1 MDEDEVLGKITR
13 LLEQGCT
20 MLATHH
26 DCGAPLFRC
35 QGEVVCPV
43 CSFPD
48 KQSSLATAESS
59 GSADQRGKLDPG
71 CVPSSQEET
80 GECLLKGVETKDA
93 TRDRGLDVEFMS
105 AKARLRASLLRRLG
119 EHTSGLEVEQDL
131 DRLKKQ
137 LDCIEGLLRA
147 FRSMQGLSFRH
158 PSQGSISEFV
168 DLHWK

>member
-1 MDEDEVLGKITR
+1 MDEDEVLGKITK
-13 LLEQGCT
+13 LLEKGCT

-48 KQSSLATAESS
+48 KLSSL
-59 GSADQRGKLDPG
+59 D
-71 CVPSSQEET
+71 
-80 GECLLKGVETKDA
+80 GEGLPERPVTKEA
-93 TRDRGLDVEFMS
+93 VIEAREDVEFMR
-105 AKARLRASLLRRLG
+105 AKANLRATLLRRLADL
-119 EHTSGLEVEQDL
+119 TACLEVEQDL

-147 FRSMQGLSFRH
+147 FRSMQG
-158 PSQGSISEFV
+158 
-168 DLHWK
+168 

>member
-1 MDEDEVLGKITR
+1 MDEDEVLSKITR

-48 KQSSLATAESS
+48 KPSSLATVEPS
-59 GSADQRGKLDPG
+59 GLAAQGDKLIPEGKPLSHEEAGERLMGPETEDAIRDQ
-71 CVPSSQEET
+71 
-80 GECLLKGVETKDA
+80 GE
-93 TRDRGLDVEFMS
+93 DVEFMR
-105 AKARLRASLLRRLG
+105 ARALLRASLLLRLG
-119 EHTSGLEVEQDL
+119 ELTAGLEAEQDL
-131 DRLKKQ
+131 DRMKKQ

-147 FRSMQGLSFRH
+147 FRSMQG
-158 PSQGSISEFV
+158 
-168 DLHWK
+168 

>member
-1 MDEDEVLGKITR
+1 MDEDEVLSKITR

-48 KQSSLATAESS
+48 KPSSLAMAEPLSS
-59 GSADQRGKLDPG
+59 AAQGDKLNPE
-71 CVPSSQEET
+71 CVPLSQKGA
-80 GECLLKGVETKDA
+80 GESLPKRPV
-93 TRDRGLDVEFMS
+93 TREVFSDEREDVEFMR
-105 AKARLRASLLRRLG
+105 AKANLRASLLRRLG
-119 EHTSGLEVEQDL
+119 ELSAGLEVEQDL

-147 FRSMQGLSFRH
+147 FRSLQ
-158 PSQGSISEFV
+158 V
-168 DLHWK
+168 

>member
-1 MDEDEVLGKITR
+1 MDEDEVLSKITK
-13 LLEQGCT
+13 LLEKGCT

-48 KQSSLATAESS
+48 KLPSHDNAETS
-59 GSADQRGKLDPG
+59 GSAAQGDRSNPERAPL
-71 CVPSSQEET
+71 SEEGA
-80 GECLLKGVETKDA
+80 GEGLPERPVTKEA
-93 TRDRGLDVEFMS
+93 ISEDREDVEFMR
-105 AKARLRASLLRRLG
+105 AKANLRASLLRRLR
-119 EHTSGLEVEQDL
+119 ELTACLEVEQDL

-147 FRSMQGLSFRH
+147 FRSMQG
-158 PSQGSISEFV
+158 
-168 DLHWK
+168 

>member
-1 MDEDEVLGKITR
+1 MDEDEVLSKITR

-48 KQSSLATAESS
+48 KPPSPATAGPS
-59 GSADQRGKLDPG
+59 GLAAQGDKLIP
-71 CVPSSQEET
+71 E
-80 GECLLKGVETKDA
+80 GEPLSHGVASERLMGPETKDA
-93 TRDRGLDVEFMS
+93 VRDQGEDVEFLR
-105 AKARLRASLLRRLG
+105 ARALLRASLLLRLG
-119 EHTSGLEVEQDL
+119 ELTVGLEVEQDL
-131 DRLKKQ
+131 DRMKKQ

-147 FRSMQGLSFRH
+147 FRSMQG
-158 PSQGSISEFV
+158 
-168 DLHWK
+168 